1 MSVTF
6 ENSSGHT
13 RAANQCGKQRVDR
26 HSGKTDASAEG
37 LKSNGLNTV
46 GKTDKAL
53 EYLYKNNFLCDHEH

>member
-53 EYLYKNNFLCDHEH
+53 EYL